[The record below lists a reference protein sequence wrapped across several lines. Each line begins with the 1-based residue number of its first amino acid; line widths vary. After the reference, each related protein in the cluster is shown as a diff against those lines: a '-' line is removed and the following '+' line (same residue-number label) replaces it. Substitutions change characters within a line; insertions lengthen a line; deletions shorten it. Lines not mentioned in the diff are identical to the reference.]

1 MSESNPP
8 GKARMRI
15 LSFIYRFISNFVFL
29 AVVYLG
35 LNFIEKYPNRAILA
49 SVVLAYATMRAVS
62 GLRSFYFFSRIERL
76 EIEVRKLLSVFEAAG
91 GSAGS
96 RKPMITEVSQL
107 RRDGEIK
114 SYIDLF
120 FLAAVVLFCVAK
132 IVTD

>member
-1 MSESNPP
+1 M
-8 GKARMRI
+8 RM
-15 LSFIYRFISNFVFL
+15 LSFAYRFVSNFVFL

-49 SVVLAYATMRAVS
+49 MVVLAYAAMRAVS
-62 GLRSFYFFSRIERL
+62 GLRSFYFFSRIQWL
-76 EIEVRKLLSVFEAAG
+76 EIEARKLLAVFEAAG

-96 RKPMITEVSQL
+96 RKPMIAEVSQL

-114 SYIDLF
+114 AYIDLF
-120 FLAAVVLFCVAK
+120 FLAAIVLFCVAK

>member
-1 MSESNPP
+1 
-8 GKARMRI
+8 MRI
-15 LSFIYRFISNFVFL
+15 LSFIYRIISNFAFL

-49 SVVLAYATMRAVS
+49 MVMLAYAAMRAVS

-76 EIEVRKLLSVFEAAG
+76 EIEARKLLSVFEAAG
-91 GSAGS
+91 GSSGT
-96 RKPMITEVSQL
+96 RKPLITEVSQL

-120 FLAAVVLFCVAK
+120 FLAAIVLFCVAK

>member
-1 MSESNPP
+1 
-8 GKARMRI
+8 MRI

-49 SVVLAYATMRAVS
+49 MVVLAYAAMRAVS
-62 GLRSFYFFSRIERL
+62 ALRSFYFFSRIERL
-76 EIEVRKLLSVFEAAG
+76 EIEARKLLSVFEAAG
-91 GSAGS
+91 GSGGS

-120 FLAAVVLFCVAK
+120 FLAAIVLFCVAK

>member
-1 MSESNPP
+1 
-8 GKARMRI
+8 MRI
-15 LSFIYRFISNFVFL
+15 LSFTYRFISNFAFL

-49 SVVLAYATMRAVS
+49 MVMLAYAAMRAVS

-76 EIEVRKLLSVFEAAG
+76 EIEARKLLSVFEAAG
-91 GSAGS
+91 GSPGA
-96 RKPMITEVSQL
+96 RKPLITEVSQL

-120 FLAAVVLFCVAK
+120 FLAAVVLLCVAK

>member
-1 MSESNPP
+1 
-8 GKARMRI
+8 MRI
-15 LSFIYRFISNFVFL
+15 LSFTYRFISNFAFL

-49 SVVLAYATMRAVS
+49 MVMLAYAAMRAVS

-76 EIEVRKLLSVFEAAG
+76 EIEARKLLSVFEAAG
-91 GSAGS
+91 GSSGT
-96 RKPMITEVSQL
+96 RKPLITEVSQL

-120 FLAAVVLFCVAK
+120 FLAAVVLLCVAK